1 MKDQFEQLSLSFDE
15 KEIEQLKYY
24 AMYDKNPMMNQVIK
38 MLSLYFGVDRQYLM
52 TDFKFA
58 ELKEI
63 KFEVIEEKVMKKLE
77 DYVKSNRKLNVD
89 AVMKINRPIG
99 VIFSILDI
107 KIRLY
112 FLFDLVRK
120 LSKGY
125 HS

>member
-38 MLSLYFGVDRQYLM
+38 MLTLYFGVDRQYLM

>member
-1 MKDQFEQLSLSFDE
+1 MKDQFEQLSLSLDE

-38 MLSLYFGVDRQYLM
+38 MLTLYFGVDRQYLM

-112 FLFDLVRK
+112 FLFDIVRK

>member
-1 MKDQFEQLSLSFDE
+1 MKDQFEQLSLSLDE

-38 MLSLYFGVDRQYLM
+38 MLTLYFGVDRQYLM